1 MLLKFKLE
9 NFKSYLEEQVFT
21 MERSSDRILDKHIIG
36 NQDNEGLK
44 FSAIYGANASGKTNL
59 LEAIQYFQYLVTTS
73 KMLEVNDSL
82 LYEPH
87 KLSPNKGTTLGLLFL
102 KNNIKYYY
110 EVKLNSKNIID
121 EKLYY
126 YKDRQ
131 NTIFERTDTSNIK
144 INRAFETEFT
154 QMVDKTLDNKLF
166 LTTIAAWSDNE
177 HIKNV
182 TQFIKEDLIV
192 ITKFDNSSLL
202 EYTSSLYSEGNKK
215 FKNKFLKVFKDFGL
229 KNLQDINVQI
239 NEKDILDE
247 ERSNLI
253 PSRIQSIFGG
263 VEQVLRNNSTKGS
276 NSKKFDIKFKYAYED
291 HQYFIDL
298 YNESRGVM
306 KLYELLGMLFTI
318 IKEDKVLFI
327 DEIEC
332 SIHPMVLNEILELF
346 TQESSHSQLVF
357 TTHNEMFLDLS
368 KLRRDEIWFVER
380 ENNITSQLYSLWDIK
395 GVRKNENIKLGYYN
409 KRYGA
414 HPDVDFKDILVS
426 EKDGSQNE

>member
-9 NFKSYLEEQVFT
+9 NFKSYLDEQIFT
-21 MERSSDRILDKHIIG
+21 MERSSDRILENHVIG
-36 NQDNEGLK
+36 DSENEALK

-59 LEAIQYFQYLVTTS
+59 LEAIQYFQYLITTS

-87 KLSPNKGTTLGLLFL
+87 KLSPDRGTTLGLLFL

-110 EVKLNSKNIID
+110 EIKLNSKNILE

-131 NTIFERTDTSNIK
+131 NIIFERTDISNIK
-144 INRAFETEFT
+144 INREFESEFT
-154 QMVDKTLDNKLF
+154 QMIDKTLNNKLF
-166 LTTIAAWSDNE
+166 LTTIAAWSDND

-182 TQFIKEDLIV
+182 TQFIKEDLII
-192 ITKFDNSSLL
+192 ITKFDNSNLL
-202 EYTSSLYSEGNKK
+202 EYTSSLYTEGNEQ
-215 FKNKFLKVFKDFGL
+215 FKNKFLKIFKDFGL

-239 NEKDILDE
+239 DERDILDE
-247 ERSNLI
+247 ESANLM
-253 PSRIQSIFGG
+253 PDRIQSIFS
-263 VEQVLRNNSTKGS
+263 EIDQVLQNKGLKRS
-276 NSKKFDIKFKYAYED
+276 NSKRFDIKFKYEYED
-291 HQYFIDL
+291 SQYFIDL
-298 YNESRGVM
+298 YNESRGVI
-306 KLYELLGMLFTI
+306 KLYELLGMFFTI

-332 SIHPMVLNEILELF
+332 SIHPMVLSEILKLF

-368 KLRRDEIWFVER
+368 KLRRDEIWFVEKDDD
-380 ENNITSQLYSLWDIK
+380 ITSRLYSLWDIK

-414 HPDVDFKDILVS
+414 HPDIDFKDILIS
-426 EKDGSQNE
+426 EKKGPQNE

>member
-1 MLLKFKLE
+1 
-9 NFKSYLEEQVFT
+9 
-21 MERSSDRILDKHIIG
+21 MERTSDRILEKHIIG
-36 NQDNEGLK
+36 NQDNEALK

-59 LEAIQYFQYLVTTS
+59 LEAIQYFQYLITTS

-87 KLSPNKGTTLGLLFL
+87 KLSPDKGTTLGLLFL

-110 EVKLNSKNIID
+110 EVKLNSINIIE

-131 NTIFERTDTSNIK
+131 NTIFERTATSNIK
-144 INRAFETEFT
+144 ISRAFETEFT

-229 KNLQDINVQI
+229 KNLQDINVQMD
-239 NEKDILDE
+239 EKDILDE

-253 PSRIQSIFGG
+253 PSRIQSIFGEI
-263 VEQVLRNNSTKGS
+263 EQVLKNKSTKGS
-276 NSKKFDIKFKYAYED
+276 NAKKFDIKFKYAYED

-298 YNESRGVM
+298 YKESRGVI
-306 KLYELLGMLFTI
+306 KLYELLGIFLTI

-414 HPDVDFKDILVS
+414 HPDVDLKDILVS
-426 EKDGSQNE
+426 EKESSQNE